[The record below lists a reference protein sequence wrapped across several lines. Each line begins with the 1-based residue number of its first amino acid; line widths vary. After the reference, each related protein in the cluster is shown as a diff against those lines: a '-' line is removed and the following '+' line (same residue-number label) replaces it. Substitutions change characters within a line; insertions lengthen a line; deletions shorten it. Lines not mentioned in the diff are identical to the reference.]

1 MRVRRMTCEDIAAGM
16 GLVRAAGWNQTEADW
31 KRFLEIGPAGCFVAE
46 AEGEV
51 CGTAA
56 TIVYGNQLAWI
67 GMVLVSPSQR
77 GRGIGT
83 ELLKLALGYL
93 DSQGPLTIKLD
104 ATPQGRPIYERLG
117 FEPECE
123 IERWTLSARQRFAD
137 RVQHDPGIGD
147 RPSWLGTGAKH
158 QESARFFPKAGDES
172 SRKIAGAGADPSS
185 QVCVPWTD
193 TAVPRD
199 PPAEYSGCSDLNCLL
214 AMDQAVFGA
223 NRGGLLRSLHRDAP
237 ELTAVIWDCAR
248 VAGCTLGR
256 HGLHA
261 DQLGPWMAENEHVAR
276 TLLECFL
283 SHSRRERVVADC
295 LKSNPFAS
303 ELLRSEGFEFSRP
316 LTRMVRGPNGNSG
329 RPEPELLCA
338 ILGPEFG

>member
-16 GLVRAAGWNQTEADW
+16 GLVRTAGWNQTEADW
-31 KRFLEIGPAGCFVAE
+31 KRFLDIGPAGCFVAE

-67 GMVLVSPSQR
+67 GMVLVSPRQR

-83 ELLKLALGYL
+83 DLLKVALGYL
-93 DSQGPLTIKLD
+93 DSQGSLTIKLD

-117 FEPECE
+117 FEPEYE
-123 IERWTLSARQRFAD
+123 IERWTL
-137 RVQHDPGIGD
+137 
-147 RPSWLGTGAKH
+147 
-158 QESARFFPKAGDES
+158 
-172 SRKIAGAGADPSS
+172 
-185 QVCVPWTD
+185 VPCTD
-193 TAVPRD
+193 TAARWD
-199 PPAEYSGCSDLNCLL
+199 PPVEYSACSDLDGLL

-223 NRGGLLRSLHRDAP
+223 NRGGLLRSLDRDAP
-237 ELTAVIWDCAR
+237 EFTAVIWDHDR

-256 HGLHA
+256 QGLYA
-261 DQLGPWMAENEHVAR
+261 DQLGPWMAQNEDIAR
-276 TLLECFL
+276 RVLERFL

-295 LKSNPFAS
+295 LKSSPFARK
-303 ELLRSEGFEFSRP
+303 LLRSAGFEFSRP
-316 LTRMVRGPNGNSG
+316 LTRMVRGPNSSFG
-329 RPEPELLCA
+329 RPELLCA

>member
-1 MRVRRMTCEDIAAGM
+1 MRVRRMTYEDIAAGM

-31 KRFLEIGPAGCFVAE
+31 KRFLNIGPAGCFVAE

-67 GMVLVSPSQR
+67 GMVLVSPRQR

-83 ELLKLALGYL
+83 ELLKVALGYL
-93 DSQGPLTIKLD
+93 DSQGSLTIKLD

-117 FEPECE
+117 FEPEYE
-123 IERWTLSARQRFAD
+123 IERWILS
-137 RVQHDPGIGD
+137 
-147 RPSWLGTGAKH
+147 S
-158 QESARFFPKAGDES
+158 
-172 SRKIAGAGADPSS
+172 
-185 QVCVPWTD
+185 CTD
-193 TAVPRD
+193 TAARCDSSV
-199 PPAEYSGCSDLNCLL
+199 EYSARSNLDGLL

-223 NRGGLLRSLHRDAP
+223 NRGRLLRSLHRNAP
-237 ELTAVIWDCAR
+237 EFTAVIWDYAR

-261 DQLGPWMAENEHVAR
+261 DQLGPWMAQNEHVAR
-276 TLLECFL
+276 KLLESFL
-283 SHSRRERVVADC
+283 SHSTRERVVADC
-295 LKSNPFAS
+295 MKSNPFAS
-303 ELLRSEGFEFSRP
+303 ELLRAEGFEFSRP

-329 RPEPELLCA
+329 RPELLYA